1 MCSDVVAAL
10 RNAQPDSAGILE
22 YRHGRRP
29 EAAAEARAAGAGAR
43 RGIEPCAVGLAFDF
57 ALRVEELS
65 VADIHGLRPVGA
77 HVDPGAEGA
86 VGRAMCESLLGV
98 RARRRGGKADLS
110 PLGKL
115 LCASQAHQTPFHGPS
130 GPPAPRLAARAMMK
144 S

>member
-22 YRHGRRP
+22 YRHGRRT

-65 VADIHGLRPVGA
+65 VADIHGLRPVRA
-77 HVDPGAEGA
+77 DVDPGADGA
-86 VGRAMCESLLGV
+86 VRRAVRESLLGV
-98 RARRRGGKADLS
+98 RARRLEGKPDRCA
-110 PLGKL
+110 LGKL
-115 LCASQAHQTPFHGPS
+115 L
-130 GPPAPRLAARAMMK
+130 
-144 S
+144 